1 MAPYKNETAA
11 KRTLSMEKLQQI
23 LLLFLAFHFLKAG
36 SQGMYFVTSNHRNES
51 INLISK
57 LDLINILSDLISFRY
72 NGLVEY

>member
-1 MAPYKNETAA
+1 MAPYKYEAAA